1 MVLAEEDIDIAVP
14 GGSGQLKEW
23 NRKARRS

>member
-1 MVLAEEDIDIAVP
+1 MVPGEEDIDIALP